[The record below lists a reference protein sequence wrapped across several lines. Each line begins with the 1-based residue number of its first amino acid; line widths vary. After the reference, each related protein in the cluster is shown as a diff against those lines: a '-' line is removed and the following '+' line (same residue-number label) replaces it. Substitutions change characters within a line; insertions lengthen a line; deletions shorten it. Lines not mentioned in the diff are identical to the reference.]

1 MKATLLL
8 EDGTTFTGE
17 GIGAPGEVHG
27 EICFCTSMTGY
38 QEALTDPSYA
48 GQILVLTY
56 PLVGNYGIDPE
67 RYESD
72 GIQVEGFVVR
82 EACQNPDHPSS
93 RETLGAFLRREDIPG
108 ITGVDT
114 RALTLKIRE
123 RGVMKASLHAGEKPV
138 DPEALLARNR
148 RAPEIGERDLVS
160 RVTREQPAE
169 YPGEG
174 SRIAVLDL
182 GMKHSIRD
190 NLVDRECEVRVLPAD
205 TSAAGIREHKP
216 DGLVI
221 SPGPGDPARLE
232 SVQETLRE
240 LMGELPMFGICLGHQ
255 VLALAVGATTYKLK
269 YGHRGA
275 NQPVKDLN
283 RDRVYMTAQN
293 HGYAVDRGTIPET
306 EFEVDKVN
314 LNDDTVEGMVHRRH
328 DIMTVQYHPEAHPGP
343 LDSQYLFDDF
353 LEMVHRAGC

>member
-8 EDGTTFTGE
+8 EDETVFTGE
-17 GIGAPGEVHG
+17 GIGASGEVHG
-27 EICFCTSMTGY
+27 EVCFCTSMTGY

-56 PLVGNYGIDPE
+56 PLVGNYGIDPD

-72 GIQVEGFVVR
+72 RIQVEGFVVR
-82 EACQNPDHPSS
+82 ESCEQPDHPSS
-93 RETLGAFLRREDIPG
+93 RETLDSFLRQEDIPG
-108 ITGVDT
+108 IAGVDT

-123 RGVMKASLHAGEKPV
+123 YGVMKASLHVGEEPV
-138 DPEALLARNR
+138 DTDRLLERNR
-148 RAPEIGERDLVS
+148 RAPDIGELDLVE

-174 SRIAVLDL
+174 PRIAVLDL
-182 GMKHSIRD
+182 GMKNSIRE
-190 NLVDRECEVRVLPAD
+190 NLLERDCEVRVLPAD
-205 TSAAGIREHKP
+205 TSASRIRDLQP

-221 SPGPGDPARLE
+221 SPGPGDPVRLE

-255 VLALAVGATTYKLK
+255 VLALAVGAETYKLK

-275 NQPVKDLN
+275 NQPVKDLERN
-283 RDRVYMTAQN
+283 RVYMTSQN
-293 HGYAVDRGTIPET
+293 HGYAVDDETIPEH
-306 EFEVDKVN
+306 EFKVDKVN
-314 LNDDTVEGMVHRRH
+314 LNDETVEGMYHRDH

-343 LDSQYLFDDF
+343 LDSRYLFDDF
-353 LEMVHRAGC
+353 LEMVQDAST